1 MAKLTQGSVKRTLF
15 TMAFPMLA
23 GTIAMNAYNLADTW
37 FVSRLG
43 TLPLAAMG
51 FTFPVVMLLTFIAG
65 SIGTGVTTLTSHA
78 IGRRDQITASRIVSH
93 GFLFTILVAIFMAM
107 AGYLSIKPVFR
118 LLGADDLTLPLIS
131 DYMKTWY
138 LGAVFMALPMM
149 GNGILI
155 ASGDSRAAS
164 SFMMLGV
171 VLNIILDPIMI
182 FGWFGFPALGM
193 FGAALATVIAQA
205 IASLRLFYLLAV
217 KHRLLGFNNGAGS
230 SFIFSCRQILVF
242 AIPAGFSMMLMPVSA
257 AIITAL
263 LSRFGHEAVA
273 ASGAASRIEMVA
285 FVIPMA
291 LGMSMTPFISQNLG
305 AGRIDRIIEGKNLA
319 AAFAIIYGLFI
330 AVVFYLSAPLL
341 AGLFT
346 EDAAV
351 ATILKKY
358 ISIIAW
364 GYGMMEAHRYS
375 GFVFT
380 GMHRPYSS
388 TALNAIRVLV
398 LLVPLSFAGAHF
410 WGITGIFM
418 ARLITDLTV
427 GTFGLVWV
435 SRVLAREA
443 TAGLTARE
451 GICCKKVA

>member
-23 GTIAMNAYNLADTW
+23 GTIAMSGYNLADTW

-78 IGRRDQITASRIVSH
+78 IGRRDQATACRIVSH
-93 GFLFTILVAIFMAM
+93 GFAFTMLVAFLMSIV
-107 AGYLSIKPVFR
+107 GYLSIDPVFR
-118 LLGADDLTLPLIS
+118 LLGADNLTLPLIS

-138 LGAVFMALPMM
+138 VGAVFMALPMM

-155 ASGDSRAAS
+155 ACGDSRAAS

-171 VLNIILDPIMI
+171 ILNVILDPIMI
-182 FGWFGFPALGM
+182 FGWFGCPALGM
-193 FGAALATVIAQA
+193 FGAALATVISQA
-205 IASLRLFYLLAV
+205 VASLRLFYLLNR
-217 KHRLLGFNNGAGS
+217 KHQLLGFNNGAGT
-230 SFIFSCRQILVF
+230 SFFLSCRQILGF
-242 AIPAGFSMMLMPVSA
+242 AIPAGFSMMLMPISA

-273 ASGAASRIEMVA
+273 ASGAASRIEMLA

-305 AGRIDRIIEGKNLA
+305 AGRIDRIVEGKNLA
-319 AAFAIIYGLFI
+319 SSFALIYGLFI
-330 AVVFYLSAPLL
+330 AIVFYFSAPLL
-341 AGLFT
+341 AGFFT
-346 EDAAV
+346 EDSTVSA
-351 ATILKKY
+351 ILMKY
-358 ISIIAW
+358 IRIIAW
-364 GYGMMEAHRYS
+364 GYGMMEVHRYS

-380 GMHRPYSS
+380 GMHRPFSS
-388 TALNAIRVLV
+388 TALNVLRILV
-398 LLVPLSFAGAHF
+398 LLIPLSFAGAYY
-410 WGITGIFM
+410 WGITGIFA

-435 SRVLAREA
+435 SRVLNREA
-443 TAGLTARE
+443 AVRQCYKCADPATS
-451 GICCKKVA
+451 

>member
-78 IGRRDQITASRIVSH
+78 IGRHDQTTASRIVSH
-93 GFLFTILVAIFMAM
+93 GFAFTILVAFFMSI
-107 AGYLSIKPVFR
+107 AGYLSIEPVFR

-138 LGAVFMALPMM
+138 VGAVFMALPMM

-155 ASGDSRAAS
+155 ASGDSRSAS

-171 VLNIILDPIMI
+171 VLNVILDPIMI

-205 IASLRLFYLLAV
+205 IASLRLFYLLNR

-230 SFIFSCRQILVF
+230 SFIFSCRQILEF
-242 AIPAGFSMMLMPVSA
+242 AVPAGFSMMLMPVSA
-257 AIITAL
+257 AIITSL
-263 LSRFGHEAVA
+263 LSSYGHEAVA
-273 ASGAASRIEMVA
+273 ASGAASRIEMIA

-305 AGRIDRIIEGKNLA
+305 AGRMDRIIEAKNLA
-319 AAFAIIYGLFI
+319 SAFAIIYGFLI
-330 AVVFYLSAPLL
+330 AIVFYLSATLL
-341 AGLFT
+341 AGIFT
-346 EDAAV
+346 EDPLV
-351 ATILKKY
+351 SSILTKY
-358 ISIIAW
+358 IKIISW
-364 GYGMMEAHRYS
+364 GYGMMEVHRYS

-380 GMHRPYSS
+380 GMHRPFSS
-388 TALNAIRVLV
+388 TALNALRVLV
-398 LLVPLSFAGAHF
+398 LLIPLSFAGSHF
-410 WGITGIFM
+410 FGITGIF
-418 ARLITDLTV
+418 AGRLITDLTV
-427 GTFGLVWV
+427 GTFGLIWV
-435 SRVLAREA
+435 SRVLTRES
-443 TAGLTARE
+443 TPGKPVPTPVYH
-451 GICCKKVA
+451 G

>member
-1 MAKLTQGSVKRTLF
+1 MAKLTEGSVKRTLF

-78 IGRRDQITASRIVSH
+78 IGRRDQQTARRIVSH
-93 GFLFTILVAIFMAM
+93 GFAFTILVAFFMSI
-107 AGYLSIKPVFR
+107 AGYLSINPVFR

-171 VLNIILDPIMI
+171 ILNVILDPIMI

-193 FGAALATVIAQA
+193 LGAALATVIAQA
-205 IASLRLFYLLAV
+205 IASLRLFYLLNR
-217 KHRLLGFNNGAGS
+217 KHRLLGLNASAGS
-230 SFIFSCRQILVF
+230 PFLISCRQILEF
-242 AIPAGFSMMLMPVSA
+242 AIPAGLSMMLMPVSA

-291 LGMSMTPFISQNLG
+291 LGMSMTPFVSQNLG
-305 AGRIDRIIEGKNLA
+305 AGRIDRIVEGRNLSS
-319 AAFAIIYGLFI
+319 AFAIIYGFFI
-330 AVVFYLSAPLL
+330 AVVFYFSTPVL

-346 EDAAV
+346 EDPTVSA
-351 ATILKKY
+351 ILTKY
-358 ISIIAW
+358 IRIISW
-364 GYGMMEAHRYS
+364 GYGMMEVHRYS

-380 GMHRPYSS
+380 GMHRPFSS
-388 TALNAIRVLV
+388 TALNVLRILI
-398 LLVPLSFAGAHF
+398 LLIPLSFAGAHF
-410 WGITGIFM
+410 WGITGIFA
-418 ARLITDLTV
+418 ARLVTDLTV
-427 GTFGLVWV
+427 GSFGLIWV
-435 SRVLAREA
+435 ARVLKRETAVRKHEARS
-443 TAGLTARE
+443 TAA
-451 GICCKKVA
+451 AS